1 MGACGSA
8 CVRKVASRCTLHLFL
23 AGAALVASA
32 GAWGQSALISVSA
45 AVVSKSNCK
54 FDTGTATL
62 AFGNLNPSSSGDAPA
77 TATIGFKCAGSAP
90 NATFFITHDSGQ
102 NETAPNASRMKHAT
116 LNEYLSYSVV
126 LSPSSATV
134 PKNTQ
139 QTLTISGTVPEAAY
153 QNAYWGAYTDSV
165 VVTVQ
170 P

>member
-1 MGACGSA
+1 MT
-8 CVRKVASRCTLHLFL
+8 RVASRCTFHLFL
-23 AGAALVASA
+23 AGAAAFASA
-32 GAWGQSALISVSA
+32 GAWAQSALISVSA
-45 AVVSKSNCK
+45 TVVSKSNCK

-62 AFGNLNPSSSGDAPA
+62 AFGTLNPSSSGDASA

-90 NATFFITHDSGQ
+90 NATFSISHDSGQ
-102 NETAPNASRMKHAT
+102 NETVPNANRMKHAS
-116 LNEYLSYSVV
+116 LAEYLSYSVV
-126 LSPSSATV
+126 LSPSIATA

-153 QNAYWGAYTDSV
+153 QNAHWGAYTDSV